1 MSIFDFIKKGPSAQT
16 GANSAGSAVAGA
28 ESAEILANLVLNTID
43 SGVVIVLPTGVI
55 EYINPAAV
63 SLLGGQMAQNFL
75 GAKLED
81 ILKLE
86 NGQGV
91 AIPAQNNLVF
101 YAVNN
106 GQNYTTRE
114 YFLVNLQGQ
123 KKPVAFKIITA
134 HSPKNERIVTFYDIT
149 SELEA
154 ESEQTEF
161 ISTASHEMRTPV
173 ASIEGYLGLA
183 LNPKTATIDERAKKY
198 LEEAHKSSQHL
209 GKLFRDLLDVTK
221 LDDKRIKAHLL
232 PIEVT
237 STVRSIAEGQIPKM
251 SEKNIHFTFGSSS
264 SANINGGRV
273 INQEVFA
280 AVDVDFLR
288 EIINN
293 LIENAIK
300 YTNNGGGI
308 WVNVRGDGDRVLINV
323 TDTGIGISPEDS
335 KHVFQKFYRADN
347 SETRTIGGTGLGLY
361 IVKER
366 VEAMSGSTWVES
378 TFGEGSTFYVAF
390 PRLTYEEYLRRKQ
403 IEANTQAMTPQNSA
417 TSTPAVSASNENQIP
432 ANENQNPAPMQYSTE
447 TTTPGQVAA
456 PAVAPAAAPV
466 STTTNTPIQTEAPM
480 QAPTETTIPT
490 QEPATTPTMM
500 NAPIQTPAPAQT
512 PTVSTA
518 PVQAPA
524 PAPTEP
530 VMPAPTEPTAS
541 SAPAAPTETA
551 TSSTPVAPMTPA
563 TPVMPATSTTQ
574 SNPFLQNS
582 TTPTQNTPASPTTPN
597 TQNIPTAPINPAP
610 TPAATANPVS
620 APITPANPAPT
631 PATPTNLTMPTPP
644 ITPTNPNILNK

>member
-1 MSIFDFIKKGPSAQT
+1 MSIFDFIKKGPGAQT
-16 GANSAGSAVAGA
+16 GANSTGGAVAGA

-43 SGVVIVLPTGVI
+43 SGVIIVLSTGVI

-123 KKPVAFKIITA
+123 KKPVAFKVITA

-221 LDDKRIKAHLL
+221 LDDKRIKAHLT

-264 SANINGGRV
+264 SANMNGGRV

-417 TSTPAVSASNENQIP
+417 ASTSAVSTPNENQT
-432 ANENQNPAPMQYSTE
+432 PAPMQFPTE
-447 TTTPGQVAA
+447 MTTPSQAA
-456 PAVAPAAAPV
+456 VPV
-466 STTTNTPIQTEAPM
+466 STTMNTPIQTEAPM
-480 QAPTETTIPT
+480 QAPTVS
-490 QEPATTPTMM
+490 TTPV
-500 NAPIQTPAPAQT
+500 QVSAPAQAPIASST
-512 PTVSTA
+512 PT
-518 PVQAPA
+518 QAPA

-530 VMPAPTEPTAS
+530 AIPAPAEPSMPA
-541 SAPAAPTETA
+541 APAAPT
-551 TSSTPVAPMTPA
+551 APEA
-563 TPVMPATSTTQ
+563 PVMPAAPATQ
-574 SNPFLQNS
+574 INPFLQNS
-582 TTPTQNTPASPTTPN
+582 TTPAQNTPTISTTQNTQA
-597 TQNIPTAPINPAP
+597 IPTAPTNP
-610 TPAATANPVS
+610 TPAPATTISPVS
-620 APITPANPAPT
+620 TPIAPANPTPT
-631 PATPTNLTMPTPP
+631 SATPINQTTPTPP

>member
-1 MSIFDFIKKGPSAQT
+1 MSIFDFIKKGPGAQT
-16 GANSAGSAVAGA
+16 GANSTGGAVAGA

-43 SGVVIVLPTGVI
+43 SGVIIVLPTGVI

-123 KKPVAFKIITA
+123 KKPVAFKVITA

-221 LDDKRIKAHLL
+221 LDDKRIKAHLT

-251 SEKNIHFTFGSSS
+251 SEKDIHFTFGSSS
-264 SANINGGRV
+264 SANMNGGRV

-403 IEANTQAMTPQNSA
+403 IEANTQAMTPQNSVA
-417 TSTPAVSASNENQIP
+417 STPAVSASNENQP
-432 ANENQNPAPMQYSTE
+432 PTLMQFPTE
-447 TTTPGQVAA
+447 TNTPT
-456 PAVAPAAAPV
+456 PATAPV
-466 STTTNTPIQTEAPM
+466 STITNTPIQTEAPM
-480 QAPTETTIPT
+480 QAPTASAMPIQPPT
-490 QEPATTPTMM
+490 QTP
-500 NAPIQTPAPAQT
+500 I
-512 PTVSTA
+512 VSTTA
-518 PVQAPA
+518 IQAPA
-524 PAPTEP
+524 PATTE
-530 VMPAPTEPTAS
+530 ATAS
-541 SAPAAPTETA
+541 FPPAAMMAPAA
-551 TSSTPVAPMTPA
+551 
-563 TPVMPATSTTQ
+563 PVMPATSTTQ
-574 SNPFLQNS
+574 STPFLQNN
-582 TTPTQNTPASPTTPN
+582 TTTVQNTPASSTTPN
-597 TQNIPTAPINPAP
+597 TQSLPTAPINP
-610 TPAATANPVS
+610 TPAQAATINPVS
-620 APITPANPAPT
+620 TPITPANP
-631 PATPTNLTMPTPP
+631 TPTSVAPINSTMPTPP

>member
-1 MSIFDFIKKGPSAQT
+1 MSIFDFIKKGPGAQT
-16 GANSAGSAVAGA
+16 SVNSTGGAVAGA

-43 SGVVIVLPTGVI
+43 GGVIIVLPTGVI

-114 YFLVNLQGQ
+114 YFLINLQGQ

-221 LDDKRIKAHLL
+221 LDDKRIKAHLT

-264 SANINGGRV
+264 SANMNGGRV

-403 IEANTQAMTPQNSA
+403 IEANTQAMTPQNSVA
-417 TSTPAVSASNENQIP
+417 SAPSNSTPSVSEPSENQ
-432 ANENQNPAPMQYSTE
+432 APAPMQFSTE
-447 TTTPGQVAA
+447 TTTPI
-456 PAVAPAAAPV
+456 PAVAPV
-466 STTTNTPIQTEAPM
+466 STTMNTPIQTEAPM
-480 QAPTETTIPT
+480 QVPTVSTIPT
-490 QEPATTPTMM
+490 QEPATTPTMT

-524 PAPTEP
+524 PAPTET
-530 VMPAPTEPTAS
+530 VTS
-541 SAPAAPTETA
+541 SA
-551 TSSTPVAPMTPA
+551 PVAPMTPA
-563 TPVMPATSTTQ
+563 TSAMQ

-582 TTPTQNTPASPTTPN
+582 ATPAQNTPASSTVPN
-597 TQNIPTAPINPAP
+597 VQSIPTAPTNPAP
-610 TPAATANPVS
+610 ASAASVNPALTPTASVNPTS
-620 APITPANPAPT
+620 APITPANS
-631 PATPTNLTMPTPP
+631 TPTSTTQINPAMPNPP

>member
-1 MSIFDFIKKGPSAQT
+1 MSIFDFIKKGPGAQA
-16 GANSAGSAVAGA
+16 GANSAGGAVAGA

-43 SGVVIVLPTGVI
+43 SGVIIVLPTGVI

-91 AIPAQNNLVF
+91 VIPAQNNLVF

-264 SANINGGRV
+264 SANMNGGRV

-403 IEANTQAMTPQNSA
+403 IEANTQAMTPQNSVA
-417 TSTPAVSASNENQIP
+417 SAPSNSTPSVSEPSENQ
-432 ANENQNPAPMQYSTE
+432 APAPMQFSTE
-447 TTTPGQVAA
+447 TTTPI
-456 PAVAPAAAPV
+456 PAVAPV
-466 STTTNTPIQTEAPM
+466 STTMNTPIQTEAPV
-480 QAPTETTIPT
+480 QAPTVSTIPT
-490 QEPATTPTMM
+490 QEPATTPTMT

-518 PVQAPA
+518 LVQTPA
-524 PAPTEP
+524 PAINLET
-530 VMPAPTEPTAS
+530 AAS

-563 TPVMPATSTTQ
+563 APIMSTIQ
-574 SNPFLQNS
+574 SNSFLQNS
-582 TTPTQNTPASPTTPN
+582 ATPAQNTPASPTTPN

-631 PATPTNLTMPTPP
+631 PAAPTNLTMPTPP

>member
-1 MSIFDFIKKGPSAQT
+1 MSIFDFIKKGPGAKT
-16 GANSAGSAVAGA
+16 GINSAGGAVAGA

-43 SGVVIVLPTGVI
+43 SGVIIVLPTGVI

-221 LDDKRIKAHLL
+221 LDDKRIKAHLT

-251 SEKNIHFTFGSSS
+251 SEKDIHFTFGSSS
-264 SANINGGRV
+264 SANMNGGRV

-417 TSTPAVSASNENQIP
+417 ASVPKDSSPNK
-432 ANENQNPAPMQYSTE
+432 NQNPASMQFPTE
-447 TTTPGQVAA
+447 TTTPTPV
-456 PAVAPAAAPV
+456 AAPV
-466 STTTNTPIQTEAPM
+466 SATMNTPMQTETPM
-480 QAPTETTIPT
+480 QAPTVLNT
-490 QEPATTPTMM
+490 
-500 NAPIQTPAPAQT
+500 PIQTPAPAQT
-512 PTVSTA
+512 ITASTT
-518 PVQAPA
+518 PIQTPA
-524 PAPTEP
+524 PATTES
-530 VMPAPTEPTAS
+530 VMP
-541 SAPAAPTETA
+541 APTETA
-551 TSSTPVAPMTPA
+551 TSSAPVAPMTPA
-563 TPVMPATSTTQ
+563 APVMSANPVI
-574 SNPFLQNS
+574 SNVS
-582 TTPTQNTPASPTTPN
+582 TTPSTPVT
-597 TQNIPTAPINPAP
+597 PTA
-610 TPAATANPVS
+610 S
-620 APITPANPAPT
+620 PT
-631 PATPTNLTMPTPP
+631 PATPTAPAMQANPFLQNTTPTTQNTPAAPINQTMSAQP

>member
-1 MSIFDFIKKGPSAQT
+1 MSIFDFIKKGPGAQA
-16 GANSAGSAVAGA
+16 GVNSAGGAVAGT
-28 ESAEILANLVLNTID
+28 EGAEILANLVLNTTD
-43 SGVVIVLPTGVI
+43 SGVIIVLPTGVI

-101 YAVNN
+101 YAINN
-106 GQNYTTRE
+106 GQNYTTRG

-123 KKPVAFKIITA
+123 KKPVAFKVITA

-154 ESEQTEF
+154 ESEQAEF

-198 LEEAHKSSQHL
+198 LEEAKKSSQHL

-221 LDDKRIKAHLL
+221 LDDKRIKAHLT

-264 SANINGGRV
+264 SANMNGGRV

-403 IEANTQAMTPQNSA
+403 IEANTQAMTPQNSVA
-417 TSTPAVSASNENQIP
+417 STPNISTPSVSEPSENQ
-432 ANENQNPAPMQYSTE
+432 APAPMQFPTE
-447 TTTPGQVAA
+447 TTTPA
-456 PAVAPAAAPV
+456 PAVAPV
-466 STTTNTPIQTEAPM
+466 STTMNTPIQTEAPVQAQTASSTST
-480 QAPTETTIPT
+480 QAP
-490 QEPATTPTMM
+490 AL
-500 NAPIQTPAPAQT
+500 AQT
-512 PTVSTA
+512 PTVSTT

-524 PAPTEP
+524 PAPTESAIS
-530 VMPAPTEPTAS
+530 APTEPAAS
-541 SAPAAPTETA
+541 SAPTAPMIPAAPVVSA
-551 TSSTPVAPMTPA
+551 
-563 TPVMPATSTTQ
+563 MPTTQ
-574 SNPFLQNS
+574 TNPFLQNS
-582 TTPTQNTPASPTTPN
+582 ATPAQNTPTIPATPN
-597 TQNIPTAPINPAP
+597 TQAMPTAPANPAP
-610 TPAATANPVS
+610 AQA
-620 APITPANPAPT
+620 TPANPALTSSSPI
-631 PATPTNLTMPTPP
+631 NQTMPTPP

>member
-1 MSIFDFIKKGPSAQT
+1 MSIFDFIKKGPGAQA
-16 GANSAGSAVAGA
+16 GANSAGGAVAGA

-43 SGVVIVLPTGVI
+43 SGVIIVLPTGVI

-123 KKPVAFKIITA
+123 KKPVAFKVITA

-221 LDDKRIKAHLL
+221 LDDKRIKAHLT

-264 SANINGGRV
+264 SANMNGGRV

-403 IEANTQAMTPQNSA
+403 IEANTQAMTPQNSVA
-417 TSTPAVSASNENQIP
+417 SNPAVSASSENQT
-432 ANENQNPAPMQYSTE
+432 PAPMQFPTE
-447 TTTPGQVAA
+447 TTTPGQV
-456 PAVAPAAAPV
+456 VAPV
-466 STTTNTPIQTEAPM
+466 STTMNTPIQTEAPV
-480 QAPTETTIPT
+480 QAPTVSTIPT
-490 QEPATTPTMM
+490 QEPAPVTTE
-500 NAPIQTPAPAQT
+500 A
-512 PTVSTA
+512 TA
-518 PVQAPA
+518 PSVPV
-524 PAPTEP
+524 APTEP
-530 VMPAPTEPTAS
+530 AALSAPT
-541 SAPAAPTETA
+541 
-551 TSSTPVAPMTPA
+551 APMAPA

-582 TTPTQNTPASPTTPN
+582 TTPTQNTPASSTAPN
-597 TQNIPTAPINPAP
+597 TQNIPTAPINPVP
-610 TPAATANPVS
+610 TSATPVNPVS
-620 APITPANPAPT
+620 TPITPANPAQT
-631 PATPTNLTMPTPP
+631 PAAPISPSMPTPP

>member
-1 MSIFDFIKKGPSAQT
+1 MSIFDFIKKGAGAQA
-16 GANSAGSAVAGA
+16 GANGTGGAVAGA

-43 SGVVIVLPTGVI
+43 SGVIIVLSTGVI

-221 LDDKRIKAHLL
+221 LDDKRIKAHLT

-264 SANINGGRV
+264 SANMNGGRV

-417 TSTPAVSASNENQIP
+417 TSTSAISASNENQT
-432 ANENQNPAPMQYSTE
+432 PAPMQFSTKA
-447 TTTPGQVAA
+447 TTP
-456 PAVAPAAAPV
+456 APAAAPA
-466 STTTNTPIQTEAPM
+466 STTMNTPIQTEAPI
-480 QAPTETTIPT
+480 QAP
-490 QEPATTPTMM
+490 ASV
-500 NAPIQTPAPAQT
+500 QT
-512 PTVSTA
+512 PTVSTTPIQA
-518 PVQAPA
+518 PAQTPIASTTSIQAPA
-524 PAPTEP
+524 PATAEPAASATPTVQTEPAAPSAPTAPITPAAP
-530 VMPAPTEPTAS
+530 VMPA
-541 SAPAAPTETA
+541 
-551 TSSTPVAPMTPA
+551 M
-563 TPVMPATSTTQ
+563 Q
-574 SNPFLQNS
+574 FNPFLQNS
-582 TTPTQNTPASPTTPN
+582 ATPVQNTPASSTAPN
-597 TQNIPTAPINPAP
+597 TQSISTAPINPDS
-610 TPAATANPVS
+610 TPAATVNPVS
-620 APITPANPAPT
+620 TPITPVNPAPT
-631 PATPTNLTMPTPP
+631 QAAPINPSMPTPP

>member
-1 MSIFDFIKKGPSAQT
+1 MSIFDFIKKGPGAQT
-16 GANSAGSAVAGA
+16 GANSTGGAVAGA

-43 SGVVIVLPTGVI
+43 SGVIIVLSTGVI
-55 EYINPAAV
+55 EYINPAAI

-221 LDDKRIKAHLL
+221 LDDKRIKAHLT

-264 SANINGGRV
+264 SANMNGGRV

-280 AVDVDFLR
+280 SIDVDFLR

-403 IEANTQAMTPQNSA
+403 IEANTQAMTPQNSVA
-417 TSTPAVSASNENQIP
+417 SNPAVSASSENQTSVPTDFAAQTQPQTMPTAAPVQTP
-432 ANENQNPAPMQYSTE
+432 APAPSEAITPAQAEVPTPTIANTPVQTQAPMQ
-447 TTTPGQVAA
+447 TP
-456 PAVAPAAAPV
+456 
-466 STTTNTPIQTEAPM
+466 EAS
-480 QAPTETTIPT
+480 
-490 QEPATTPTMM
+490 AT
-500 NAPIQTPAPAQT
+500 PIQTPAPA
-512 PTVSTA
+512 PTQSSTTSSS
-518 PVQAPA
+518 PIQAPA
-524 PAPTEP
+524 PAPTESTASSTP
-530 VMPAPTEPTAS
+530 AAPTEPTAS
-541 SAPAAPTETA
+541 SAP
-551 TSSTPVAPMTPA
+551 VAPMTPA
-563 TPVMPATSTTQ
+563 SPVMSTIQ

-582 TTPTQNTPASPTTPN
+582 ATPAQNTPASPTTPN

-620 APITPANPAPT
+620 VPITPANPAPT
-631 PATPTNLTMPTPP
+631 PAAPTNLTMPTPP

>member
-1 MSIFDFIKKGPSAQT
+1 MSIFDFIKKGPSAQA
-16 GANSAGSAVAGA
+16 GANSAGGAVAGA

-43 SGVVIVLPTGVI
+43 SGVIIVLPTGVI

-75 GAKLED
+75 GTKLED

-123 KKPVAFKIITA
+123 KKPVAFKVITA

-221 LDDKRIKAHLL
+221 LDDKRIKAHLT

-251 SEKNIHFTFGSSS
+251 NEKNIHFTFGSSS
-264 SANINGGRV
+264 SANMNGGRV

-403 IEANTQAMTPQNSA
+403 IEANTQAMTPQNTA
-417 TSTPAVSASNENQIP
+417 TSASDTSAPSENQT
-432 ANENQNPAPMQYSTE
+432 PAPMQFPAE
-447 TTTPGQVAA
+447 ATTLT
-456 PAVAPAAAPV
+456 PAVAPV
-466 STTTNTPIQTEAPM
+466 STTMNTPIQTEAPM
-480 QAPTETTIPT
+480 QAPTVS
-490 QEPATTPTMM
+490 TTPV
-500 NAPIQTPAPAQT
+500 QVSAPAQAPIASST
-512 PTVSTA
+512 PT
-518 PVQAPA
+518 QAPA

-530 VMPAPTEPTAS
+530 AIPAPAEPSMPA
-541 SAPAAPTETA
+541 APAAPT
-551 TSSTPVAPMTPA
+551 APEA
-563 TPVMPATSTTQ
+563 PVMPAAPATQ
-574 SNPFLQNS
+574 INPFLQNS
-582 TTPTQNTPASPTTPN
+582 TTPAQNTPTISTTQNTQAIPTTPTN
-597 TQNIPTAPINPAP
+597 PTPAPATTISPVSTPIAPANPTPTSATPINPA
-610 TPAATANPVS
+610 
-620 APITPANPAPT
+620 
-631 PATPTNLTMPTPP
+631 MPNPP
-644 ITPTNPNILNK
+644 IMPTNPNILNK

>member
-1 MSIFDFIKKGPSAQT
+1 MSIFDFIKKGPGAQAGVNST
-16 GANSAGSAVAGA
+16 GGAVAGA
-28 ESAEILANLVLNTID
+28 EGAEILANLVLNTTD
-43 SGVVIVLPTGVI
+43 SGVIIVLPTGVI

-221 LDDKRIKAHLL
+221 LDDKRIKAHLT

-264 SANINGGRV
+264 SANMNGGRV

-403 IEANTQAMTPQNSA
+403 IEANTQAMTPQNSVA
-417 TSTPAVSASNENQIP
+417 SAPNISAPSVSAPSENQ
-432 ANENQNPAPMQYSTE
+432 APAPMQFPTE
-447 TTTPGQVAA
+447 TTTSI
-456 PAVAPAAAPV
+456 PAAAPV
-466 STTTNTPIQTEAPM
+466 STTMNMPVQAEAPM
-480 QAPTETTIPT
+480 QAPTVSATPT
-490 QEPATTPTMM
+490 QA
-500 NAPIQTPAPAQT
+500 PAPTQT
-512 PTVSTA
+512 PTVSAT
-518 PVQAPA
+518 PTQM
-524 PAPTEP
+524 PAPTPTESTIS
-530 VMPAPTEPTAS
+530 APTEPTAS
-541 SAPAAPTETA
+541 STPAAPMAPAAPVVSA
-551 TSSTPVAPMTPA
+551 
-563 TPVMPATSTTQ
+563 MPTTQ
-574 SNPFLQNS
+574 TNPFLQNS
-582 TTPTQNTPASPTTPN
+582 ATPAQNTPASPTTPN
-597 TQNIPTAPINPAP
+597 AQSVATTLANPAP
-610 TPAATANPVS
+610 TQAATVNPVS
-620 APITPANPAPT
+620 NPITPANPNPT
-631 PATPTNLTMPTPP
+631 SATPINPAMPNPP
-644 ITPTNPNILNK
+644 IMPTNPNILNK

>member
-1 MSIFDFIKKGPSAQT
+1 MSIFDFIKKGPAAQT
-16 GANSAGSAVAGA
+16 TASNTSGAVAGA

-43 SGVVIVLPTGVI
+43 SGVIIVLPTGVI

-183 LNPKTATIDERAKKY
+183 LNPKTATIDDRAKKY

-221 LDDKRIKAHLL
+221 LDDKRIKAHLT

-264 SANINGGRV
+264 SANMNGGRV

-280 AVDVDFLR
+280 AIDVDFLR

-403 IEANTQAMTPQNSA
+403 IEANTQAMTPQNS
-417 TSTPAVSASNENQIP
+417 VASVPNDSSHNENQS
-432 ANENQNPAPMQYSTE
+432 PAPMQFSTE
-447 TTTPGQVAA
+447 TNTSI
-456 PAVAPAAAPV
+456 PAAAPV
-466 STTTNTPIQTEAPM
+466 STTINAPMQTEAPM
-480 QAPTETTIPT
+480 QTS
-490 QEPATTPTMM
+490 TMSTM
-500 NAPIQTPAPAQT
+500 PNQAPIQAQT
-512 PTVSTA
+512 QTA
-518 PVQAPA
+518 SATPIQAPA
-524 PAPTEP
+524 PA
-530 VMPAPTEPTAS
+530 TA
-541 SAPAAPTETA
+541 ETA
-551 TSSTPVAPMTPA
+551 TSSAPIAPMAPA

-582 TTPTQNTPASPTTPN
+582 AAQTQSTPASPTAPN
-597 TQNIPTAPINPAP
+597 TQSIPTAPINPAP
-610 TPAATANPVS
+610 TQAATVNPVS
-620 APITPANPAPT
+620 TPITPANPT
-631 PATPTNLTMPTPP
+631 PAPAAPTNLTMPTPP

>member
-1 MSIFDFIKKGPSAQT
+1 MSIFDFIKKGPGAQT
-16 GANSAGSAVAGA
+16 GANSTGGAVAGA

-43 SGVVIVLPTGVI
+43 SGVIIVLSTGVI

-221 LDDKRIKAHLL
+221 LDDKRIKAHLT

-264 SANINGGRV
+264 SANMNGGRV

-280 AVDVDFLR
+280 SIDVDFLR

-417 TSTPAVSASNENQIP
+417 ASTSAVSTPNENQT
-432 ANENQNPAPMQYSTE
+432 PAPMQFPTE
-447 TTTPGQVAA
+447 TTTPVPTAA
-456 PAVAPAAAPV
+456 SV
-466 STTTNTPIQTEAPM
+466 STTMNTPIQTEAPM
-480 QAPTETTIPT
+480 QAPTVSTIPT
-490 QEPATTPTMM
+490 QEPATTPTMT

-512 PTVSTA
+512 PTTSTA
-518 PVQAPA
+518 PVQTPA

-530 VMPAPTEPTAS
+530 SVL
-541 SAPAAPTETA
+541 SA
-551 TSSTPVAPMTPA
+551 PVAPTAPGAPVMSANPVISNVSTTPSTPA
-563 TPVMPATSTTQ
+563 TPTTS
-574 SNPFLQNS
+574 
-582 TTPTQNTPASPTTPN
+582 
-597 TQNIPTAPINPAP
+597 
-610 TPAATANPVS
+610 
-620 APITPANPAPT
+620 PT
-631 PATPTNLTMPTPP
+631 PATPTAPVMQTNPFLQNTTPTTQNTPATPINPTMPTPP